1 MQKPRN
7 IFLNRAGVTALFLLI
22 AVVAVFSR
30 DFVVSPAHAQAPAL
44 AQTQGVAIR
53 SKADQADIARIE
65 AYLNTIRTM
74 KSRFLQIS
82 SDGDYS
88 EGTLYFSKPGKMRL
102 EYDDP
107 NPNLIVSDGVNLIFF
122 DKELGQVSYFDLDG
136 TQAAILLADNI
147 SFSTGDVLVTRLE
160 RGPGVLRLTVAKESD
175 PLEGNMTLIFS
186 DRPLALKKWTVIDA
200 QGIATNISLLG
211 PRFGVPLGQKLFEVE
226 VPSDDLNIK

>member
-7 IFLNRAGVTALFLLI
+7 IFLNRAGLAALSFLI
-22 AVVAVFSR
+22 AVIAGFSPES
-30 DFVVSPAHAQAPAL
+30 VVPAAH

-53 SKADQADIARIE
+53 SKADWADISRIE
-65 AYLNTIRTM
+65 AYLNAIRTM
-74 KSRFLQIS
+74 KSRFLQVS

-136 TQAAILLADNI
+136 SQAAVLLADNI
-147 SFSTGDVLVTRLE
+147 SFSTGGVLVTRFE

-175 PLEGNMTLIFS
+175 PLEGSMTLIFS
-186 DRPLALKKWTVIDA
+186 DRPLGLKKWTVIDA
-200 QGIATNISLLG
+200 QGIVTNISLLG
-211 PRFGVPLGQKLFEVE
+211 PRFGLPLGQKLFDVE
-226 VPSDDLNIK
+226 VPSDNPKGG

>member
-1 MQKPRN
+1 MQKPKN
-7 IFLNRAGVTALFLLI
+7 ILLNRAALTALFFLI
-22 AVVAVFSR
+22 AVVAVFSQES
-30 DFVVSPAHAQAPAL
+30 VVSAVQAQ
-44 AQTQGVAIR
+44 GIAIR
-53 SKADQADIARIE
+53 SPADRADISRIE

-74 KSRFLQIS
+74 KSRFLQVS

-122 DKELGQVSYFDLDG
+122 DKELGQASYFDLDG
-136 TQAAILLADNI
+136 TQAMVLLTDNI
-147 SFSTGDVLVTRLE
+147 SFSTGDMLVTRFE

-186 DRPLALKKWTVIDA
+186 DRPLGLKKWTVIDA
-200 QGIATNISLLG
+200 QGIVTNISLLG
-211 PRFGVPLGQKLFEVE
+211 PRFGVPLSQKLFDVE
-226 VPSDDLNIK
+226 VPSDDPKGN

>member
-7 IFLNRAGVTALFLLI
+7 ILLNRAGLTALFFLI
-22 AVVAVFSR
+22 AVVAVFSQES
-30 DFVVSPAHAQAPAL
+30 VVPAAHAQ
-44 AQTQGVAIR
+44 GIAIR
-53 SKADQADIARIE
+53 SKADQADISRIE
-65 AYLNTIRTM
+65 AYLNAIRTM
-74 KSRFLQIS
+74 KSRFLQVS

-122 DKELGQVSYFDLDG
+122 DKELGQVSYFNLDG
-136 TQAAILLADNI
+136 SQAAVLLADNI
-147 SFSTGDVLVTRLE
+147 SFSTGGVLVTRFE

-186 DRPLALKKWTVIDA
+186 DRPLSLKKWTVIDA
-200 QGIATNISLLG
+200 QGIITNISLLG
-211 PRFGVPLGQKLFEVE
+211 PRFGVPLSQKLFDVE
-226 VPSDDLNIK
+226 VPSDDPMSN

>member
-1 MQKPRN
+1 MQKPKN
-7 IFLNRAGVTALFLLI
+7 IFLNRAGLTALSFLI
-22 AVVAVFSR
+22 AVVAVFSQQS
-30 DFVVSPAHAQAPAL
+30 VVPPAHAQTQ
-44 AQTQGVAIR
+44 AQGIAIL
-53 SKADQADIARIE
+53 SKADQADISRIE

-74 KSRFLQIS
+74 KARFLQVS

-122 DKELGQVSYFDLDG
+122 DKELGQVSYFDLDR
-136 TQAAILLADNI
+136 TQAAVLLTDNI
-147 SFSTGDVLVTRLE
+147 SFSTGDVLITRFE

-186 DRPLALKKWTVIDA
+186 DRPLGLKKWTVVDA
-200 QGIATNISLLG
+200 QGIVTNISLLG
-211 PRFGVPLGQKLFEVE
+211 PRFGVPLGQNLFDVE
-226 VPSDDLNIK
+226 VPEDLPNN

>member
-1 MQKPRN
+1 MWKP
-7 IFLNRAGVTALFLLI
+7 LNTSLSRGVLSALVLLM
-22 AVVAVFSR
+22 AVLA
-30 DFVVSPAHAQAPAL
+30 APASAQTP
-44 AQTQGVAIR
+44 AQTQGIAIR
-53 SKADQADIARIE
+53 SKADRADISRIE

-122 DKELGQVSYFDLDG
+122 DKELGQVSYFDLNE
-136 TQAAILLADNI
+136 TQASVLLTDNI
-147 SFSTGDVLVTRLE
+147 SFSTGNTLVTRFE
-160 RGPGVLRLTVAKESD
+160 RGPGVLRLTIAKGSD

-186 DRPLALKKWTVIDA
+186 DRPLSLKKWTVIDA
-200 QGIATNISLLG
+200 QGIVTNMSLLG
-211 PRFGVPLGQKLFEVE
+211 PRFGVPLGRKLFDVE
-226 VPSDDLNIK
+226 VPFDDLKDN